1 MEEVKTKIE
10 GIVLQRGRIVA
21 KSHRG
26 SMSSKYVEIAKQ
38 MGSGDSCLCNTI
50 AQAYGIRN
58 SLRKMNMATWVVTE
72 VDEFGVKRFRVNK
85 GEGSYQGR
93 K

>member
-1 MEEVKTKIE
+1 MEEVKTKVD

-21 KSHRG
+21 RSRRD
-26 SMSSKYVEIAKQ
+26 SMSSKYLEISKQ
-38 MGSGDSCLCNTI
+38 MGSGDSCVCESL
-50 AQAYGIRN
+50 AQAYGIRD
-58 SLRKMNMATWVVTE
+58 SLKRMNMATWVVTE

-85 GEGSYQGR
+85 GEGAYQGR